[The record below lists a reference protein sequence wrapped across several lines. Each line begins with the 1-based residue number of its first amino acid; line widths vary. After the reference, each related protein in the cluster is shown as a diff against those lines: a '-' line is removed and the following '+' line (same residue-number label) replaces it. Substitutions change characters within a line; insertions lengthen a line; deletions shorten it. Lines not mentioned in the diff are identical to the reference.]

1 VRRLIRCA
9 ALIVTVA
16 LMTPE
21 VGFAEQP
28 PGMVVAAVGAPNTVV
43 WTAQAPETPRIRARP
58 WVMVPMIEADGRAP
72 RDVSVERRGSSEIK
86 KEDDVEFQAVVDEG
100 EFLLPTWDR
109 GFWLM
114 PPGGLTRFLIP
125 ARGFINPD
133 ETLALGPVI
142 SDSG

>member
-28 PGMVVAAVGAPNTVV
+28 PGMVAAAVGAPNTVV
-43 WTAQAPETPRIRARP
+43 WTARAPEIPRIRTRP
-58 WVMVPMIEADGRAP
+58 GAMVPSIEAGGRPP
-72 RDVSVERRGSSEIK
+72 RDVSVERPGSSEIK
-86 KEDDVEFQAVVDEG
+86 KEDEVEFQAVVDG
-100 EFLLPTWDR
+100 GAFLLPTWDR

-125 ARGFINPD
+125 ARGFIDPD
-133 ETLALGPVI
+133 ETLAPGPVI
-142 SDSG
+142 SESG